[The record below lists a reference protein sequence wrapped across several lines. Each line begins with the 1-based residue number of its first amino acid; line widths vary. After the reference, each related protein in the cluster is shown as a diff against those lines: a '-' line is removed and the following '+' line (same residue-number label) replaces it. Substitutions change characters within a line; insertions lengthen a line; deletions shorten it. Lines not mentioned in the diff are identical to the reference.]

1 MLLSQ
6 QLLTPG
12 LEIVYQRL
20 DGMVQLP
27 PTDRLGIPQV
37 IFPGQCEAVLLVAKL
52 PPAFLRIP
60 W

>member
-37 IFPGQCEAVLLVAKL
+37 IFLGQGDSMLLMAKL
-52 PPAFLRIP
+52 PPVFVGTS
-60 W
+60 